1 MCKKIVFDSFSQNYK
16 ATIGVDF
23 YSKLINWDNSTVV
36 RLQLWDIAGKLCNLV
51 YLCVC
56 LRAFCTTQEV
66 KDLGR

>member
-51 YLCVC
+51 YL
-56 LRAFCTTQEV
+56 
-66 KDLGR
+66 